1 MEKMNSDFALIDTP
15 LTVSEINLLIKKTF
29 EERFFNI
36 SITGEISSF
45 RPSGNGH
52 WYFTLKDEKSQISA
66 VMFRSMHYNI
76 DFNPS
81 DGDLVTVVGNIDVYS
96 PRGTYQIICQS
107 MKKVGEGAILQEIE
121 KRRSYY
127 EGLGYFDQRKK
138 KKLPP
143 YPTTIGVVTAST
155 GAAIQDILD
164 TTKKRAPS
172 VNIIL
177 YETLVQGSTAAKSIA
192 NAIDMA
198 NELML
203 CDLLIVGRG
212 GGSIEDLLPFSEAEV
227 IEAIHRSKI
236 PIISAVGHEIDY
248 AISDDVADAMAITPT
263 AGAMLATEGI
273 FERREKLKTLKDEL
287 KSEMKSRLIS
297 AESKLID
304 LSYLTLLIEKKASIT
319 IPLPD
324 EIKRIVMHRRDS
336 AELRVSYA
344 SDSISET
351 IKSIFKDRKERTE
364 KSLSDIKASLPII
377 YKSKKSSFITVTRE
391 LRQSRELV
399 NQELSNKINLL
410 NKELNSE
417 IKIKLSTCEGIYLS
431 LSKELEAL
439 NPKSIL
445 ERGYAIVSKS
455 DGSIIKDKKEI
466 KKGDIINITLS
477 KSEFKAIAKGEEL

>member
-1 MEKMNSDFALIDTP
+1 
-15 LTVSEINLLIKKTF
+15 
-29 EERFFNI
+29 
-36 SITGEISSF
+36 
-45 RPSGNGH
+45 
-52 WYFTLKDEKSQISA
+52 
-66 VMFRSMHYNI
+66 
-76 DFNPS
+76 
-81 DGDLVTVVGNIDVYS
+81 
-96 PRGTYQIICQS
+96 
-107 MKKVGEGAILQEIE
+107 
-121 KRRSYY
+121 
-127 EGLGYFDQRKK
+127 
-138 KKLPP
+138 
-143 YPTTIGVVTAST
+143 
-155 GAAIQDILD
+155 
-164 TTKKRAPS
+164 
-172 VNIIL
+172 
-177 YETLVQGSTAAKSIA
+177 
-192 NAIDMA
+192 MA

-287 KSEMKSRLIS
+287 KSGMKSRLIS

-351 IKSIFKDRKERTE
+351 IKSIFKDRKDRTE
-364 KSLSDIKASLPII
+364 KSLTDIKASLPII